1 MKKYISILL
10 VVTLL
15 LALFSAMKV
24 IAVEGDE
31 TSNAEGDNILN
42 STNIAIYEQYKEKVK
57 EKVADNNSLYAGLQC
72 IGENDEMEFY
82 AVTDSKDEKFGEIA
96 LLEKSTGYVWRS
108 NPLDAADDEIAKANG
123 HSYYSS
129 KSQIILS
136 YSRAYNSFEIY
147 SYNASNMNGL
157 LTCEVLTGGR
167 VKYIYRFPELKFVI
181 PVMYTIDEK
190 GFKAEL
196 LLNDEEAVLNYTVI
210 GKYRGG
216 QEAISVE
223 QEIDMNVTKIQ
234 LLPLF
239 GATSF
244 NEEGYMFIPDGSGAL
259 VYYNNGKT
267 NVSQPYKAPVYGKY
281 KESKI
286 EEFNKEASN
295 RFYLPVFG
303 TVKNDGHA
311 LMGIIEDNASVG
323 YINCETS
330 GYRTAYNKVYSS
342 YLHKIVKAAD
352 AEEGKLSQPI
362 SNELRDPEKNYSVR
376 YYCLSGD
383 EASYSG
389 MAKRYRQYLIEE
401 KGMKKSDDLRDSALF
416 LDVYA
421 GVEKESS
428 IMGIPVNVFDVKTT
442 YDDIISISDDM
453 TNAGIDDVV
462 FRYNDWTKMSKR
474 KKVQNKPTFENSVG
488 GKKGFAE
495 AKKYLQDKNMGLYL
509 NIDFVN
515 YSESGNGFSRFSDAV
530 KFPNQAPAYQ
540 TSGIT
545 AHINLGK
552 RWCLL
557 KADKVKKAALDFASN
572 CEKYG
577 INALSL
583 ESIGNT
589 IYSDGSNKGALTR
602 GQCVNYWED
611 IFDEY
616 KNLGLK
622 ILTSKPAA
630 YSIIDADVLLELPA
644 KETYVEI
651 ADEGVPFYQMVVRGY
666 KTYTT
671 ETVNMSSTPEEIL
684 LNAAETGSSLLYS
697 LMAGD
702 TKTLKETYL
711 KYLYSCN
718 YGQLKE
724 DIISDY
730 IEFKKVMECVDGQEI
745 DKHEKVAED
754 VFKTTYSN
762 GVSIYVNYN
771 EEDVTLENGFKVPAK
786 KYIAKRGE

>member
-1 MKKYISILL
+1 MKKYISSLL
-10 VVTLL
+10 VVALL
-15 LALFSAMKV
+15 LSLFSAMAV
-24 IAVEGDE
+24 IAVEE
-31 TSNAEGDNILN
+31 SEENVVNPA
-42 STNIAIYEQYKEKVK
+42 NIAVYERYKEKVK
-57 EKVADNNSLYAGLQC
+57 GRAVDNSSLYEGLQR
-72 IGENDEMEFY
+72 IGENDDIEFY
-82 AVTDSKDEKFGEIA
+82 AVTDSEDEKFGEIA
-96 LLEKSTGYVWRS
+96 LVEKSTGYVWRS
-108 NPLDAADDEIAKANG
+108 NPIDASDDEIAKANG
-123 HSYYSS
+123 HTYYSS

-136 YSRAYNSFEIY
+136 YSKAYNYFEVY

-157 LTCEVLTGGR
+157 LTCEVLQEGR
-167 VKYIYRFPELKFVI
+167 VKFVYRFPELEFVI

-196 LLNDEEAVLNYTVI
+196 LLNDEEAVLSYTVM
-210 GKYRGG
+210 GKYNTG
-216 QEAISVE
+216 EAISVE
-223 QEIDMNVTKIQ
+223 QEIDINVTEIQ
-234 LLPLF
+234 LLPAF

-244 NEEGYMFIPDGSGAL
+244 NEDGYMFIPDGSGAL

-286 EEFNKEASN
+286 DEFNKEASG

-303 TVKNDGHA
+303 TIKNDNHA

-330 GYRTAYNKVYSS
+330 GYKTAYNKVYSS

-421 GVEKESS
+421 GVEKETS
-428 IMGIPVNVFDVKTT
+428 IMGIPINIFDVKTT

-453 TNAGIDDVV
+453 TNAGIDNVV

-474 KKVQNKPTFENSVG
+474 KKVQNSPTFESSIG
-488 GKKGFAE
+488 GKKGYIK
-495 AKKYLQDKNMGLYL
+495 AKEYLQDKNMGLYL

-515 YSESGNGFSRFSDAV
+515 FSESGNGFKRLSDSV
-530 KFPNQAPAYQ
+530 KYPNQAPAYQ

-545 AHINLGK
+545 AHINLGR

-557 KADKVKKAALDFASN
+557 KADKVKEAALEFASK
-572 CEKYG
+572 CEKYE
-577 INALSL
+577 IDALSL
-583 ESIGNT
+583 ETIGNT
-589 IYSDGSNKGALTR
+589 VYSDGSNKGAITR
-602 GQCVNYWED
+602 GQSMNYWED
-611 IFDEY
+611 IFNEY
-616 KNLGLK
+616 KNLGIK

-630 YSIIDADVLLELPA
+630 YSMIDSDVLLELPA
-644 KETYVEI
+644 KGTYVEI
-651 ADEGVPFYQMVVRGY
+651 ADEGVPFYQIVVRGY

-671 ETVNMSSTPEEIL
+671 EVVNMSSTPEDML
-684 LNAAETGSSLLYS
+684 LNAVETGSSLLYS
-697 LMAGD
+697 IVAGD
-702 TKTLKETYL
+702 TKNLKETYL

-724 DIISDY
+724 DMISDY
-730 IEFKKVMECVDGQEI
+730 IELKNVMECVDGQEI
-745 DKHEKVAED
+745 EKHEKVAEE

-762 GVSIYVNYN
+762 GVCIYVNYN
-771 EEDVTLENGFKVPAK
+771 ETDITLENGLSIPAK
-786 KYIAKRGE
+786 KYIAERGE